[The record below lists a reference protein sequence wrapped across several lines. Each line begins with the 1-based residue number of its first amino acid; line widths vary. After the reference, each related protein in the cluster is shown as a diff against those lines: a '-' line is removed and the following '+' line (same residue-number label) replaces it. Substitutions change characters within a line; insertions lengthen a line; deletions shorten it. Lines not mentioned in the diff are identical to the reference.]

1 MATVQ
6 IRMDDEVKK
15 AGEEVLKELGFSMSR
30 AVEVFIRQTIR
41 ERKIPFAISLNQE
54 DFYNPANQAHLRKA
68 IAQLEA
74 GKGVE
79 IEVTRF
85 KAAS

>member
-6 IRMDDEVKK
+6 IRIDDDVKEK
-15 AGEEVLKELGFSMSR
+15 GEAVLKELGFTMSR
-30 AVEVFIRQTIR
+30 AFEVFVRQTIR
-41 ERKIPFAISLNQE
+41 EQRIPFEISLRKD
-54 DFYNPANQAHLRKA
+54 DFYNPVNQIHLRKA

-79 IEVTRF
+79 FDLIEDE
-85 KAAS
+85 

>member
-1 MATVQ
+1 
-6 IRMDDEVKK
+6 
-15 AGEEVLKELGFSMSR
+15 MSR
-30 AVEVFIRQTIR
+30 AVEVFLRQTIR

-54 DFYNPANQAHLRKA
+54 DFYNPVNQDHLRKA

-79 IEVTRF
+79 FDLIEDD
-85 KAAS
+85 